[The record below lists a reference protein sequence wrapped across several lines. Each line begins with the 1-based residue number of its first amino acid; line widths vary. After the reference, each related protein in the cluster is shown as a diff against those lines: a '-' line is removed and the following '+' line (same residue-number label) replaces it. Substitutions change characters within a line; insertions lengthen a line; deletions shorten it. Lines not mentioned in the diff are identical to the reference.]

1 MPQLITILKA
11 LSDETRLNLL
21 RLLADRDLCGK
32 ALASHLG
39 ISEAAVSQHV
49 KVLKDAKLLS
59 REKRGYWTHYRVQKD
74 VLNGMIN
81 DLAGIAKQSAAPDR
95 QCLRLQAVHKR
106 LSGEEVKTMCSKSC
120 CEQPQKLQG
129 KPGEC
134 SPQQIKECHGNAK
147 DHPCKES
154 GKK

>member
-1 MPQLITILKA
+1 MPQLITVLKA

-21 RLLADRDLCGK
+21 QLLADRDLCGK

-49 KVLKDAKLLS
+49 KILKDAKLLS
-59 REKRGYWTHYRVQKD
+59 GEKRGYWTHYHIQKD
-74 VLNGMIN
+74 VLDGMIT
-81 DLAGIAKQSAAPDR
+81 DLAGIAKQSAASER
-95 QCLRLQAVHKR
+95 ECLRLQSVGKR
-106 LSGEEVKTMCSKSC
+106 LSGKEVEMMCSKSC
-120 CEQPQKLQG
+120 CEQPQKLRG

-134 SPQQIKECHGNAK
+134 TPRQIKECHGDVKN
-147 DHPCKES
+147 HPCKES